1 MALKEYL
8 SYIDSILLEPSTSL
22 YSLYKE
28 WGAHYISDNLKN
40 EIYEIYISKN
50 QAWWCVRSLNKTKI
64 DPVKSEKISEYYLSL
79 IRHLLKYNNKIV
91 LHCKIRWENK
101 HNTHSN
107 ALVFTKNEITNEL
120 NLTLVEPNK
129 KLCYSFV
136 RLIRKFVSSLE
147 CNISLV
153 AANSHLQYATYLR
166 SLGFFEY
173 PVCRHLTL
181 FLAYRLLHRKN
192 IQYTSLSDLKKELHK
207 PFNIFCKKLL
217 FYEL

>member
-1 MALKEYL
+1 MTLKEYL

-22 YSLYKE
+22 YSLYHE
-28 WGAHYISDNLKN
+28 WGVHYISDNLKT

-50 QAWWCVRSLNKTKI
+50 QAWWYVRSLNKTEI
-64 DPVKSEKISEYYLSL
+64 DPIKSEKISEYYSSL

-107 ALVFTKNEITNEL
+107 ALVFTKNEITDEL
-120 NLTLVEPNK
+120 NCTIVEPNK

-136 RLIRKFVSSLE
+136 RLIRNMVSSLQ
-147 CNISLV
+147 CNIRLV

-166 SLGFFEY
+166 SLGYFEY

-181 FLAYRLLHRKN
+181 FLVYRLLHRKN
-192 IQYTSLSDLKKELHK
+192 IQYTSFSNLKKELHK